1 MIRRQPRS
9 TPSDTL
15 VPYTTLFRSDDGE
28 GEMLR
33 RVREVVGPDLPV
45 AVSLDLHA
53 NVTPE
58 MVAFADSLEIYRTYP
73 HVDMAATGRRTALQL
88 DALVKGGGGRCK
100 AFRQLPFM
108 IPLTKIGRAHV

>member
-1 MIRRQPRS
+1 
-9 TPSDTL
+9 
-15 VPYTTLFRSDDGE
+15 
-28 GEMLR
+28 MLR

-73 HVDMAATGRRTALQL
+73 HVDMAATGRRTAVQL

-108 IPLTKIGRAHV
+108 IPLTSGCTSSGPSQELYRPVKLLAQTPGGTGAPLPP